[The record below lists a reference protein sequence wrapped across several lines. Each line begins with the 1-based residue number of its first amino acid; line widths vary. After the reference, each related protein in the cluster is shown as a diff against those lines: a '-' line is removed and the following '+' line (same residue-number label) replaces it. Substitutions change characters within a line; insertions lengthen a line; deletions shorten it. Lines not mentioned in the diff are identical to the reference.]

1 MQSVL
6 EDLRLWDG
14 DLDDLV
20 SQWIGVLAIQMG
32 IALGAPLW
40 AMIAYSDHLLAS
52 IDTSDQALYA
62 FCPYSANCMGSKFTK
77 DDSEHEQ
84 HHGVILMR
92 HILSAAHFAGRCRIS
107 ARACNRFDST
117 AFLAVRALS
126 FSDRA
131 KL

>member
-6 EDLRLWDG
+6 EHLRLWDG
-14 DLDDLV
+14 NLDDLV
-20 SQWIGVLAIQMG
+20 SQWIGIIAIQMG

-52 IDTSDQALYA
+52 LDTSDKALYA
-62 FCPYSANCMGSKFTK
+62 FCPYNADCMGSKFTK
-77 DDSEHEQ
+77 HDSEHEQ
-84 HHGVILMR
+84 HHEVILRR

-107 ARACNRFDST
+107 ARACIRFEST
-117 AFLAVRALS
+117 AFLVIRALS
-126 FSDRA
+126 FSDGT